1 MPGFYGIGTALAA
14 LEAEGRLEEAAI
26 LYREQPLFAA
36 LIENSMQSMRKNF
49 SLTAHL
55 EEDLRFGDL
64 WKNVRKEFEQTRDLL
79 LRITG
84 QAELMERSPAI
95 AESIDLRESIIL
107 PLLVIQQAALQ
118 WLDGQG
124 TPPAEPAVLEKLVVR
139 TMFGIVNAG
148 RNAV

>member
-1 MPGFYGIGTALAA
+1 VKA
-14 LEAEGRLEEAAI
+14 
-26 LYREQPLFAA
+26 
-36 LIENSMQSMRKNF
+36 
-49 SLTAHL
+49 
-55 EEDLRFGDL
+55 
-64 WKNVRKEFEQTRDLL
+64 EFEQTKALL

-84 QAELMERSPAI
+84 QRELMERSPAI

-107 PLLVIQQAALQ
+107 PLLVIQQAGLQ

-124 TPPAEPAVLEKLVVR
+124 DAPAPKAALEKLVVR

>member
-1 MPGFYGIGTALAA
+1 MVK
-14 LEAEGRLEEAAI
+14 
-26 LYREQPLFAA
+26 
-36 LIENSMQSMRKNF
+36 S
-49 SLTAHL
+49 
-55 EEDLRFGDL
+55 
-64 WKNVRKEFEQTRDLL
+64 EFDQTQTLL

-84 QAELMERSPAI
+84 QQQLMERSPAI

-107 PLLVIQQAALQ
+107 PLLVIQQSGLQ

-124 TPPAEPAVLEKLVVR
+124 DAPASKAALEKLIVR

>member
-1 MPGFYGIGTALAA
+1 
-14 LEAEGRLEEAAI
+14 
-26 LYREQPLFAA
+26 
-36 LIENSMQSMRKNF
+36 MQSMRKCNF
-49 SLTAHL
+49 ALTAHL
-55 EEDLRFGDL
+55 EKDARFGDL
-64 WKNVRKEFEQTRDLL
+64 WCNVKAEFEQTRGLL

-84 QAELMERSPAI
+84 QSQLMERSPAI

-124 TPPAEPAVLEKLVVR
+124 EAPGPKEALEKLIVR